1 MFGVMLR
8 SVALF
13 VVVTALC
20 TAGLSAKDWPQW
32 RGPAGDA
39 RTDGFKAPK
48 TWPKEL
54 NTKWQVTVGDGVSS
68 PALVGDRLYVFTRQK
83 EEEIL
88 RCLEAATGKE
98 VWAEKLNA
106 PAFKGPDARG
116 FTGPRSSPAVGGGKV
131 VTIGV
136 HGVLTCRDADTGKQ
150 VWQVDAYKGKVPQ
163 FHTSSSPFITDG
175 LCIVQLGGGS
185 GPIIAYELASGKE
198 KWKSTETGTSYASPL
213 LLTVGGTKAVVAS
226 TSSSIVA
233 VDAADGKTLWK
244 TPFKTRYNASTP
256 VVEGDT
262 VIYGGSK
269 AGPKAVKLE
278 KGDKELK
285 ATDLWA
291 SASTNSVMY
300 NTPVVRDGFLYGVS
314 EANRIFCL
322 DMKDG
327 KAAWTA
333 PLATKGGYGSTVS
346 AGPVM
351 LALGTGGQLVV
362 FEPNGKEYKE
372 LAKYPVGEG
381 TYAYPIA
388 DGQRIF
394 IKDQNSVALYL
405 VGE

>member
-39 RTDGFKAPK
+39 RTDGFKAPR

-54 NTKWQVTVGDGVSS
+54 VKKWQVTVGDGVSS

-98 VWAEKLNA
+98 VWAEKQKA
-106 PAFKGPDARG
+106 AGFSGADRG
-116 FTGPRSSPAVGGGKV
+116 FQGPRSSPAVGGGKV

-136 HGVLTCRDADTGKQ
+136 HGVLTCRDADTGKEA
-150 VWQVDAYKGKVPQ
+150 WKVDSFKGSFPKW
-163 FHTSSSPFITDG
+163 HAASSPSITDG
-175 LCIVQLGGGS
+175 LCIVQLGGGDT
-185 GPIIAYELASGKE
+185 GPIAAYELTTGKE
-198 KWKSTETGTSYASPL
+198 KWKSAGTSTSYASPS

-226 TSSSIVA
+226 TKTSIVA
-233 VDAADGKTLWK
+233 VDAADGKLLWN
-244 TPFKTRYNASTP
+244 TAFETRFNASTP

-262 VIYGGSK
+262 VIYSGSGK
-269 AGPKAVKLE
+269 GPKAVKLE
-278 KGDKELK
+278 KGEKGLK
-285 ATDLWA
+285 ATELW
-291 SASTNSVMY
+291 SSPTNSVMY

-314 EANRIFCL
+314 ERNQLFCM